1 MDGPISKV
9 LQSGVSTVELELWRV
24 HAEHI
29 KKVCGDGGKRR
40 GRQTYHPMIMNWAIA
55 FLAHTSSSTYNEV
68 AKIMML
74 PNIST
79 VYRKTAELITS
90 KNDKAYCMHMNTIRS
105 ISDRARLENWTSH
118 QRIGAIA
125 QDSANINSGIEHD
138 YVSNALKG
146 GDESHSVATL
156 SRMFQALAQKM
167 KDAERDENAEQQ
179 QEVQQENSILDNL
192 PLAEEHLV
200 FKFSSI
206 DPQIKCSEIVTSVN
220 VTKVTSGIISS
231 VMIALRDLLPMVGL
245 QIGMATSDAA
255 GCNWVSYR
263 DTLST
268 HTFRDA
274 LPHEILDKYPTVD
287 FDPKCLMTDPVT
299 NQWII
304 FLPNMPHLTKNI
316 VTSLELSSSKNSKRN
331 LMYGKVPVNMGM
343 IEEIWLKCDGASG
356 QLHPVL
362 HNIDK
367 ETEAGVIWT
376 VGDQPDVRARSGREG
391 LHDDTEVAEI
401 RAIRRRVRI
410 ANP

>member
-9 LQSGVSTVELELWRV
+9 LQSGVATVELELWRV

-29 KKVCGDGGKRR
+29 KKVCVDGGKRR

-138 YVSNALKG
+138 YVSNVLKG

-167 KDAERDENAEQQ
+167 KDAECDENEQQ
-179 QEVQQENSILDNL
+179 QEVQQNSILDNL

-206 DPQIKCSEIVTSVN
+206 DPHIK
-220 VTKVTSGIISS
+220 
-231 VMIALRDLLPMVGL
+231 
-245 QIGMATSDAA
+245 
-255 GCNWVSYR
+255 
-263 DTLST
+263 
-268 HTFRDA
+268 
-274 LPHEILDKYPTVD
+274 
-287 FDPKCLMTDPVT
+287 
-299 NQWII
+299 
-304 FLPNMPHLTKNI
+304 
-316 VTSLELSSSKNSKRN
+316 
-331 LMYGKVPVNMGM
+331 
-343 IEEIWLKCDGASG
+343 
-356 QLHPVL
+356 
-362 HNIDK
+362 
-367 ETEAGVIWT
+367 
-376 VGDQPDVRARSGREG
+376 
-391 LHDDTEVAEI
+391 
-401 RAIRRRVRI
+401 
-410 ANP
+410 